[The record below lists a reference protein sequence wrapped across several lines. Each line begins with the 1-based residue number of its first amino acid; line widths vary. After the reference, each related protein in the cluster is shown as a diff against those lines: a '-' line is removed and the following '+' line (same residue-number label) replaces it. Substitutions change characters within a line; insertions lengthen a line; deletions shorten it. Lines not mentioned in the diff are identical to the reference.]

1 MLCSSKNFTEG
12 LGPSPPPTLLQ
23 VVEGYSLPTPRISRR
38 LKSQMSIQSDRLC
51 HPGPGFAAL
60 DVTKTDVEAY
70 LLFRSL
76 SYPVEG
82 EKMFPDLPPLHHGH
96 SDIHLRNGIMNASR
110 SSAAN
115 EPDAEKAFFVAD
127 LSQVYRQF
135 QRWRRCM
142 PEIQPFYG
150 ESYRIFFSI

>member
-1 MLCSSKNFTEG
+1 
-12 LGPSPPPTLLQ
+12 
-23 VVEGYSLPTPRISRR
+23 
-38 LKSQMSIQSDRLC
+38 MSIQSDRLC
-51 HPGPGFAAL
+51 HPGPSFAAN
-60 DVTKTDVEAY
+60 VIKTDVEAY
-70 LLFRSL
+70 LHIRTL
-76 SYPVEG
+76 SYSVEG
-82 EKMFPDLPPLHHGH
+82 EKIFPDLPPLYHGH

-110 SSAAN
+110 LSAAN

-150 ESYRIFFSI
+150 ESYRIFCFFLHS